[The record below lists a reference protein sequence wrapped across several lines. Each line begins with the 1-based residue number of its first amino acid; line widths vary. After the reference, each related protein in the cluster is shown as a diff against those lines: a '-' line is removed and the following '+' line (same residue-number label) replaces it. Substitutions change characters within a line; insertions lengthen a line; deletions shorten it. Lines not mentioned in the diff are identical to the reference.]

1 MTKPATTTTPFGGVM
16 TTQPFTFPTTTPF
29 ATTTTAKPPTA
40 TTTPTPP
47 TFAFTTPAAPTPTSF
62 TFNSGPSSTTT
73 TPALPTTT
81 TPELIIDA
89 VTATT
94 PDQSELSERQMQAP
108 MFRGAVLRDLYAFLL
123 NPNAP
128 GRPLPT
134 PSPTASASASRFGA
148 ALLGKSSNKLDMTNA
163 IDTLAFV
170 DRAAVATATSL
181 PAGWRVLDEPTLL
194 SALDHMGEVS
204 ALPLAAMKA
213 LEKYL
218 ARKVAT
224 WSEDEAKSLSVQFLV
239 CFGLE
244 LTPRLDVH
252 HRIRSTKLTDEEMAV
267 LTSPPYSHFVDQ
279 ALLERYQK
287 TSNPTTNPATNNSS
301 TSNLLALPAPS
312 IPMPAAHEQPP
323 ASPRAFSFALPDP
336 PAAQAQATTSTL
348 SAHAQLF
355 KKVMSEAHTK
365 PKEPAAQHNRAA

>member
-1 MTKPATTTTPFGGVM
+1 MMSHNPFSRNQTTVFGAPQNSTTPSLFGQKPTTTTFGTSNAFSTNNAFGTPPASTTPFGNATTTTKPFGSSTPAFAGPAIKAFPSTTPFGGVTTTKPATTTTPFGGVT
-16 TTQPFTFPTTTPF
+16 TTQPFTFP
-29 ATTTTAKPPTA
+29 
-40 TTTPTPP
+40 
-47 TFAFTTPAAPTPTSF
+47 
-62 TFNSGPSSTTT
+62 TT

-94 PDQSELSERQMQAP
+94 PDQTELSERQIQAP

-128 GRPLPT
+128 GRPLPST
-134 PSPTASASASRFGA
+134 PSPTTASASRFGA
-148 ALLGKSSNKLDMTNA
+148 ALLGKSSNKLDMTSA

-213 LEKYL
+213 FEKYL

-224 WSEDEAKSLSVQFLV
+224 WGEDEAKSLSVQFLV

-252 HRIRSTKLTDEEMAV
+252 HRIRST
-267 LTSPPYSHFVDQ
+267 
-279 ALLERYQK
+279 
-287 TSNPTTNPATNNSS
+287 
-301 TSNLLALPAPS
+301 
-312 IPMPAAHEQPP
+312 
-323 ASPRAFSFALPDP
+323 
-336 PAAQAQATTSTL
+336 
-348 SAHAQLF
+348 
-355 KKVMSEAHTK
+355 
-365 PKEPAAQHNRAA
+365 

>member
-62 TFNSGPSSTTT
+62 TFNSGPSSTTTTPTLFPTT

-148 ALLGKSSNKLDMTNA
+148 ALLGKSSNKLDMTSA

-267 LTSPPYSHFVDQ
+267 LTSPPYPHFVDQ

-287 TSNPTTNPATNNSS
+287 TSNPTTNPPTNNSS

-336 PAAQAQATTSTL
+336 PAAQAQATSTL
-348 SAHAQLF
+348 STHAQLF
-355 KKVMSEAHTK
+355 KKV
-365 PKEPAAQHNRAA
+365 